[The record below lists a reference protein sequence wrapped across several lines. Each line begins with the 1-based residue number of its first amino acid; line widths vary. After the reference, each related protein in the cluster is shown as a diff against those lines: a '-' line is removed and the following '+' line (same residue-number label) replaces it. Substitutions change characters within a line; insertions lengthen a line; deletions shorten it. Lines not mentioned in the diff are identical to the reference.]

1 MKSGRVD
8 NITCAEFNCERDS
21 NSFLTGQQHHCDFS
35 RLVGGLLLCTS
46 LTCLLLLY
54 FICYCFCCGENKY
67 HYEYEYNCK
76 YKNNETAIIMEK
88 ITERAKEKVNEKLG
102 KDISDKYQ
110 CIPKPP
116 KNNENGVAESDQRQG
131 SPSGV
136 GPSPDLSA
144 PAVPQPQPRSGYSS
158 TCQLEEISRFR
169 PSSPRKASDSDPLQ
183 ACPARALLPSVVY
196 STRKRQSRSRLHAA
210 SENASCEK
218 QSSHISIIAVRDK
231 I

>member
-1 MKSGRVD
+1 MGPNQVVPRPLRHVNTDIVATRVLNSQNSLNTRALHIEWKVLSMHQHSKKKGRTQEITLGIRSLNMNM
-8 NITCAEFNCERDS
+8 NI
-21 NSFLTGQQHHCDFS
+21 
-35 RLVGGLLLCTS
+35 
-46 LTCLLLLY
+46 LY
-54 FICYCFCCGENKY
+54 CHLHLK
-67 HYEYEYNCK
+67 
-76 YKNNETAIIMEK
+76 
-88 ITERAKEKVNEKLG
+88 
-102 KDISDKYQ
+102 
-110 CIPKPP
+110 
-116 KNNENGVAESDQRQG
+116 NGVAESDQRQG